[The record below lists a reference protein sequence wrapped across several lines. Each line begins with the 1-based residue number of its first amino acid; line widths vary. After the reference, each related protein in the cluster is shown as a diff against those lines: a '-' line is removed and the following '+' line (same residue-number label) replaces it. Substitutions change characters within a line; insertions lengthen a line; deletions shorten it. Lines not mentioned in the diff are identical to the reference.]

1 MVTALGE
8 LILELRKIMSMQ
20 AFTLSSPQPERNL
33 VGVDQVRPKSVFAID
48 TGVLHLRALILRL
61 GAGDWRLTRAIPRA
75 LYPVPQQIYGAP
87 RKPCAGKQRAAPDAS
102 RLNDLLDQ
110 RSLKSKLDQLILE
123 DQ

>member
-1 MVTALGE
+1 
-8 LILELRKIMSMQ
+8 
-20 AFTLSSPQPERNL
+20 
-33 VGVDQVRPKSVFAID
+33 VDQVGPKSVFAID

-123 DQ
+123 DQSVYQLV